1 MLQPIRESSF
11 QPMLNFIKIL
21 EEISNVHA
29 NFSVD
34 VGDLT
39 SGNMLNLIAFV
50 KEKLTLKNSALYP
63 SPPRSLQQSF
73 PFLAV
78 TSDAKRPSFAMNVTF
93 LSCRLGMASEIGF
106 KAGTID
112 IPREERETSLRK
124 EESREAKK
132 KGKGEIFPP

>member
-34 VGDLT
+34 VGDST

-50 KEKLTLKNSALYP
+50 KEK
-63 SPPRSLQQSF
+63 
-73 PFLAV
+73 V
-78 TSDAKRPSFAMNVTF
+78 D
-93 LSCRLGMASEIGF
+93 
-106 KAGTID
+106 
-112 IPREERETSLRK
+112 
-124 EESREAKK
+124 KK
-132 KGKGEIFPP
+132 FGVFEMIANRVFG